1 MTNLATMIMEGSNLG
16 GFKAQLT
23 HSYDHVDGA
32 ALIAMESAEA
42 LRDIFEAEF
51 YVPNT
56 CTIKA
61 TLEGASCVEESSQAA
76 IMEASVKG
84 VFGKIKDFFIKLKNK
99 VLDFLHQIKRYL
111 TGIFGND
118 EKWVKTYEKELRALD
133 KKALGDYEIK
143 MYNYTIDPAMSKGD
157 LTAKADKLLSETQD
171 AVKHMIQ
178 VGLDDDSGDDWDDDD
193 ELKEE
198 FDDEYRDFLED
209 TVGKKVDEDEVDKAI
224 WSMFR
229 DGADDSSD
237 MDDVKVLPNMQKFI
251 DAVKGSR
258 KDIDAFNTQIS
269 KVGKMYDK
277 CIRFIDDTTKKV
289 DKLEDGA
296 DMSKFFEAALPGP
309 SSNLPATRSSS
320 GTSLATRNGN
330 RNNGGYIDAEYRE
343 ADDEKSGG
351 NKKASTTQLSN
362 ITKVLRTYSTMVS
375 KMQTVSNKK
384 NTAAKTAYV
393 ERNAAY
399 KKALTGAFAYARKH
413 KTKK

>member
-1 MTNLATMIMEGSNLG
+1 MSNLATMIMEGSNFG

-84 VFGKIKDFFIKLKNK
+84 AFAKIKEFFIKLKNK
-99 VLDFLHQIKRYL
+99 VLEFLHNIKRYL

-118 EKWVKTYEKELRALD
+118 EKWVKNYEKDLKALD

-143 MYNYTIDPAMSKGD
+143 MYNYTIDTAMSKGD
-157 LTAKADKLLSETQD
+157 LAAKADKLLNETQGT
-171 AVKHMIQ
+171 VKNMIQ
-178 VGLDDDSGDDWDDDD
+178 VGLDDGDDELDDDD
-193 ELKEE
+193 FKEE
-198 FDDEYRDFLED
+198 FNDVYHDFLED

-229 DGADDSSD
+229 GGADDSSD

-251 DAVKGSR
+251 DSIKGSR
-258 KDIDAFNTQIS
+258 KAIEAFNTQIS
-269 KVGKMYDK
+269 KVSKMYDK
-277 CIRFIDDTTKKV
+277 CIKFIDDTNKKV
-289 DKLEDGA
+289 GKLDNGA
-296 DMSKFFEAALPGP
+296 DMSKFLEAALPGP
-309 SSNLPATRSSS
+309 SSNLPSTKSSS
-320 GTSLATRNGN
+320 GTSLATTRGGS
-330 RNNGGYIDAEYRE
+330 RINNDDAIDGEYRE
-343 ADDEKSGG
+343 VGG
-351 NKKASTTQLSN
+351 NRKASTAQLSN
-362 ITKVLRTYSTMVS
+362 ITKILREYSSLMS

>member
-61 TLEGASCVEESSQAA
+61 ALEGASCVEESSQAA

-84 VFGKIKDFFIKLKNK
+84 VFGKIKEFFIKLKNK
-99 VLDFLHQIKRYL
+99 VLEFLHNIKRYL

-118 EKWVKTYEKELRALD
+118 EKWVKNYEKELKALD

-143 MYNYTIDPAMSKGD
+143 MYNYTIEPAMSKGD
-157 LTAKADKLLSETQD
+157 LTAKADKLLNKTQD
-171 AVKHMIQ
+171 TVKDMIQ
-178 VGLDDDSGDDWDDDD
+178 IGLDDDGDEWDDD

-209 TVGKKVDEDEVDKAI
+209 IVGKKVDEDEVDKAI

-229 DGADDSSD
+229 GGADDSSD

-251 DAVKGSR
+251 DGIKGSR
-258 KDIDAFNTQIS
+258 KVIETFNTQIT
-269 KVGKMYDK
+269 KVSKMYDK
-277 CIRFIDDTTKKV
+277 CIKFVDDTNKKV
-289 DKLEDGA
+289 GKLDDGA

-320 GTSLATRNGN
+320 GTSLATRNGDKN
-330 RNNGGYIDAEYRE
+330 DDNVIDGEYKE
-343 ADDEKSGG
+343 VVG

-362 ITKVLRTYSTMVS
+362 ITKSLREYSSMMS

-413 KTKK
+413 KNKK